1 MCTAINSLGEA
12 IITCS
17 VTVEGKA
24 GLCLDTLDQQR
35 LQKITELEN
44 YSRPTKEEAEQELQR
59 PIFTTPL
66 QNLENMKEGDHAH
79 LECRLKPIND
89 PKMRVEWYVNGM
101 AIRTGH
107 RFRATHDF
115 GYVVLDVLYTYPKD
129 TGTYMCKAINAL
141 GEPVNTC
148 TIQVAS
154 RKSIYFDS
162 QHPEGWEKIRALE

>member
-12 IITCS
+12 IIICS

-66 QNLENMKEGDHAH
+66 QNLEDMKEGDHAH

-115 GYVVLDVLYTYPKD
+115 GYVVLDVLYTYPKRHWNLYVQ
-129 TGTYMCKAINAL
+129 GHQRPGRA
-141 GEPVNTC
+141 
-148 TIQVAS
+148 
-154 RKSIYFDS
+154 R
-162 QHPEGWEKIRALE
+162 QHVHHPGGVQEVDLL